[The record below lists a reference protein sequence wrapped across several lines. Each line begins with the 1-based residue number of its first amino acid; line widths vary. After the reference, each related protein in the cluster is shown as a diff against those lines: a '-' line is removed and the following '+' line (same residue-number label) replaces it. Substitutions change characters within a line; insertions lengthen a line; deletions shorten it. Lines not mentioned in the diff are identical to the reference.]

1 MKEYVPRLLV
11 QAFVTMSL
19 CLPLGIANAG
29 TTVKASKLVF
39 SGLELHD
46 LECTLQGS
54 PKAPSIGPISKAITA
69 QKATLESCDREGG
82 SYRIGLK
89 WKAGKVRAAKVR
101 KAANRKSKRCITKS
115 LKLINP
121 GLEGSCRVTIVLQ
134 KTAEPEAPKPV
145 KKPAAKVTP
154 KPQVAPKDKA
164 ASKAASNPETKSTP
178 QPEKKPDSKPSPAPK
193 PKTTSK

>member
-1 MKEYVPRLLV
+1 MKEYVPRPLV
-11 QAFVTMSL
+11 QALVILSL
-19 CLPLGIANAG
+19 CLPLGFANAG
-29 TTVKASKLVF
+29 TTVKTNKLVF
-39 SGLELHD
+39 DGLELHD

-54 PKAPSIGPISKAITA
+54 PKTPSIGPISKAIAA

-82 SYRIGLK
+82 SYRVGLK

-115 LKLINP
+115 LRLINP
-121 GLEGSCRVTIVLQ
+121 ALEGSCRVTIVLQ

-145 KKPAAKVTP
+145 IKPGTKVTP
-154 KPQVAPKDKA
+154 KPQVTPKDKA
-164 ASKAASNPETKSTP
+164 ASKPETKPAP

-193 PKTTSK
+193 PKTPSK